1 MNEIKLSEPI
11 AIRIPLE
18 VLKDIERIA
27 EIGERT
33 RSWVIVRALKAYLA
47 SEGQEILDIAKGR
60 EDFDRG
66 AVHDLNEIL
75 DEIEG
80 KHSANDAA
88 A

>member
-1 MNEIKLSEPI
+1 MNGNKLSEPV
-11 AIRIPLE
+11 ALRIPID
-18 VLKDIERIA
+18 VLSDIERIA

-47 SEGQEILDIAKGR
+47 TEGQEILDIAKGR
-60 EDFDRG
+60 DEFDRG
-66 AVHDLNEIL
+66 AAHDLDEVL

-80 KHSANDAA
+80 KHSANNAA